1 MAGVSESYYEY
12 GNINQNTWWIADRWE
27 NCCYLA
33 EGEERALLIDAG
45 IGMPGLKECIDRITK
60 LPVTV
65 VLTHGHLDHI
75 GGCGNWKDIRLHVK
89 DGNVAKIHAGGEYR
103 ACIPGLMREI
113 GIRISQE
120 AVNEC
125 INMKQPSEIADL
137 KEEPIIL
144 GRRRFD
150 VIHTPG
156 HTKGSVCLL
165 DRENNLL
172 FSGDTVCGRRVMLS
186 FEESETG
193 DVFKESIKR
202 LTEVTNADTEIY
214 CGHSRRP
221 LKKEVLN

>member
-1 MAGVSESYYEY
+1 
-12 GNINQNTWWIADRWE
+12 
-27 NCCYLA
+27 
-33 EGEERALLIDAG
+33 
-45 IGMPGLKECIDRITK
+45 
-60 LPVTV
+60 
-65 VLTHGHLDHI
+65 
-75 GGCGNWKDIRLHVK
+75 
-89 DGNVAKIHAGGEYR
+89 
-103 ACIPGLMREI
+103 
-113 GIRISQE
+113 
-120 AVNEC
+120 
-125 INMKQPSEIADL
+125 MKQPSEIADL

-221 LKKEVLN
+221 LKKEVLNKYYVCASALSGQEKRERMREETSVFGTCFVFPYGDVELTCKKRG